1 MFLVKLEDDGRRFSV
16 TTSFL
21 TSKASVCMFLFEG
34 GGAPLEK
41 RVTFEPQEVFKHQN
55 LNVIQG
61 CLSYLFDLPSH
72 DEAGYLNS
80 C

>member
-1 MFLVKLEDDGRRFSV
+1 MFLS
-16 TTSFL
+16 
-21 TSKASVCMFLFEG
+21 EG

-41 RVTFEPQEVFKHQN
+41 RVTFEPGEVFKQQN

-61 CLSYLFDLPSH
+61 YQSYLSDFPSH
-72 DEAGYLNS
+72 DEAGYVSS